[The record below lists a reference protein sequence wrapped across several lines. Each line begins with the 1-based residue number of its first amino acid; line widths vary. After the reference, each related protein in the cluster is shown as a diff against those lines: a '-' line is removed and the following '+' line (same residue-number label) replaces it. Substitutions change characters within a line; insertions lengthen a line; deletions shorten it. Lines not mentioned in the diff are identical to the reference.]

1 MRLRATEKLGLRN
14 RTQGVTLIE
23 LMVVVVVIGV
33 LGVIAIPSYRQYSI
47 RAQRAEAKA
56 ALLLLATAQER
67 FYLQN
72 NTYTNNFVALNLTG
86 MSDKSVYTLN
96 IPVANAITYTAIA
109 TPTPGGG
116 VNGVDQNADAECASF
131 TLTAA
136 GARTAAPDPNAACW

>member
-14 RTQGVTLIE
+14 DSQGVTLIE

-33 LGVIAIPSYRQYSI
+33 LGVIAIPSYRQYSM
-47 RAQRAEAKA
+47 RAQRVEAKA

-72 NTYTNNFVALNLTG
+72 NTYSNNFAALNLTG
-86 MSDKSVYTLN
+86 MSEKSVYTLA
-96 IPVANAITYTAIA
+96 IPLANAITYTAIA

-116 VNGVDQNADAECASF
+116 VNGVDQNADGECASF
-131 TLTAA
+131 TVTAT
-136 GARTAAPDPNAACW
+136 GARTAAPDPNIACW